1 MDNLPTSPI
10 DREQALL
17 TEAVRASREAL
28 DALLAD
34 DFMEIAS
41 TGVSFGKAAVVD
53 RLPQEAGSVAFE
65 CKEFTERPVADGV
78 VVVTYRATVVRNGI
92 RTASMRASLWRREP
106 TGWRMVFHQGT
117 RLPDGDTI

>member
-17 TEAVRASREAL
+17 TEAVRTSREAL
-28 DALLAD
+28 DTLLAD

-41 TGVSFGKAAVVD
+41 TGVSFGKAAVLD

-65 CKEFTERPVADGV
+65 GTGFTERPVADGV

>member
-1 MDNLPTSPI
+1 MDNPTSPTE
-10 DREQALL
+10 REQALL
-17 TEAVRASREAL
+17 TDAVRASTEAL

-41 TGVSFGKAAVVD
+41 TGIAFGKAAVLD

-65 CKEFTERPVADGV
+65 CTGFTERPVADGV
-78 VVVTYRATVVRNGI
+78 VVVTYRAVVTRNGV
-92 RTASMRASLWRREP
+92 RTASMRSSLWRREP
-106 TGWRMVFHQGT
+106 AGWRMVFHQGT

>member
-10 DREQALL
+10 EREQALL
-17 TEAVRASREAL
+17 TDAVRASRQAL

-41 TGVSFGKAAVVD
+41 AGVSFGKAAVLD

-65 CKEFTERPVADGV
+65 CAGFTERAVTESV
-78 VVVTYRATVVRNGI
+78 VVVTYRAIVIRNGL
-92 RTASMRASLWRREP
+92 RNASLRASLWRREL

>member
-1 MDNLPTSPI
+1 MDTLPTSPI
-10 DREQALL
+10 EREKALL
-17 TEAVRASREAL
+17 SDAVRASRQAL

-41 TGVSFGKAAVVD
+41 TGVSFGKTAVLD

-65 CKEFTERPVADGV
+65 CTGFTERPVAAGV
-78 VVVTYRATVVRNGI
+78 VVVTYRAAVI
-92 RTASMRASLWRREP
+92 RSGLCTASVRASLWRREP

>member
-10 DREQALL
+10 EREQALL
-17 TEAVRASREAL
+17 TDAVRASREAL

-41 TGVSFGKAAVVD
+41 TGVSFGKAAVLD

-65 CKEFTERPVADGV
+65 GSGFTERPVADGV
-78 VVVTYRATVVRNGI
+78 VVVTYRAIVSRNGL
-92 RTASMRASLWRREP
+92 RTASVRSSLWRLESP
-106 TGWRMVFHQGT
+106 SWRMVFHQGT

>member
-10 DREQALL
+10 EREQALL
-17 TEAVRASREAL
+17 TDAVRASREAL

-41 TGVSFGKAAVVD
+41 AGVSFGKAAVLD

-65 CKEFTERPVADGV
+65 CAGFNERAVTESV
-78 VVVTYRATVVRNGI
+78 VVVTYRAIVTRNGL
-92 RTASMRASLWRREP
+92 RNASLRASLWRRGP